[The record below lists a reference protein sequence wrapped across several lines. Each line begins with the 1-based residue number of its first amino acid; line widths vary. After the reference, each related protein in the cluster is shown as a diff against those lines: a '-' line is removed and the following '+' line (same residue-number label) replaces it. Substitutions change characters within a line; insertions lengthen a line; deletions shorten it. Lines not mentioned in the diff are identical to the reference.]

1 MMIAT
6 LSVLLVA
13 AASGPAD
20 RVVVLQQP
28 GYVLPYGKT
37 AEQAWKA
44 PDDCRSIRLRIS
56 VRMDFPQP
64 AGSTNVLRMQ
74 LNGKPIAGSVDRSHC
89 RLLNKPMLARNAQG
103 TEMSW
108 GDGDSWRA
116 SYAPDFK
123 VLESE
128 KAGSSYFPGVSA
140 YRLVLD
146 VTDLVARGGENT
158 LRLEHRGEAMRLRR
172 YFPRSKASLDLV
184 FDQMEVEFSSQP
196 PMGGAPP
203 PEETF
208 RADRL
213 MVQPP
218 ATLEVSKAVTLAPGG
233 GLRIDLPGL
242 PLQVVSRFSFEGGG
256 FNVLSADGPP
266 AGQPQWKVTTAR
278 SGDEYRIDA
287 TARDYRLERRIRLA
301 GDHLEVA
308 DRLTNLTGADIGL
321 AFDNRI
327 VGPSGRLPIAWLG
340 GNPDPTVNA
349 MDRAENTSAFVAGRQ
364 SGCGLLAI
372 DDVYRIQAALYYDQG
387 AGARSNTFALGPRA
401 TYTLRWNLYPVLR
414 ADYYDF
420 INLARRDLDV
430 NFTIPGGF
438 QFGLGAATDDA
449 YRAMAEQRGLK
460 FMTSDVWFDHTGKV
474 RCYHGEHMLQATT
487 LQHSLRENCATIRRA
502 LPEVKSLIY
511 IHSFINTDPEGP
523 RKHPH
528 ARIVNED
535 GTQYENK
542 SYTQECGIPFF
553 YNYPALEPENSSFRC
568 RDRRTS
574 SSSRRRG
581 RKRRRAQSTLREP
594 AARYER
600 RFRAAAKESTP
611 GARTE
616 LAAGAAR
623 R

>member
-1 MMIAT
+1 
-6 LSVLLVA
+6 
-13 AASGPAD
+13 
-20 RVVVLQQP
+20 
-28 GYVLPYGKT
+28 
-37 AEQAWKA
+37 
-44 PDDCRSIRLRIS
+44 
-56 VRMDFPQP
+56 
-64 AGSTNVLRMQ
+64 
-74 LNGKPIAGSVDRSHC
+74 
-89 RLLNKPMLARNAQG
+89 MLARNAQG
-103 TEMSW
+103 NVNVTW

-116 SYAPDFK
+116 SSTRDFK

-128 KAGSSYFPGVSA
+128 KAGSSYFPGRLRL
-140 YRLVLD
+140 RLVLD
-146 VTDLVARGGENT
+146 VTEAWSRGSEGT
-158 LRLEHRGEAMRLRR
+158 LRLEHRGEAMRLRH
-172 YFPRSKASLDLV
+172 YFPQEQGVARPGLRPDGEGVLL
-184 FDQMEVEFSSQP
+184 SSRRWA
-196 PMGGAPP
+196 GLLR

-387 AGARSNTFALGPRA
+387 AGARSNTFALGPRT

-438 QFGLGAATDDA
+438 QFGLGAATDDDA

-487 LQHSLRENCATIRRA
+487 LQHSLRENCATIRGDSRGQEPDLHPLIHQYRPGRA
-502 LPEVKSLIY
+502 AKAPPCPNRQRGQPV
-511 IHSFINTDPEGP
+511 
-523 RKHPH
+523 
-528 ARIVNED
+528 
-535 GTQYENK
+535 NK
-542 SYTQECGIPFF
+542 SYTQQCGIPFF
-553 YNYPALEPENSSFRC
+553 YNYPALEPENSYVEVMKRVIDMCLDRDKISTDGIYWDELDWISPKYTFDRWDGHSAILDKQYRIKKRSATCISFPC
-568 RDRRTS
+568 RPR
-574 SSSRRRG
+574 
-581 RKRRRAQSTLREP
+581 
-594 AARYER
+594 
-600 RFRAAAKESTP
+600 
-611 GARTE
+611 
-616 LAAGAAR
+616 
-623 R
+623 